1 MDRRKS
7 FLNISVAII
16 FKIIL
21 VFSVIFVKRTLISI
35 CGNETNGLNALYLS
49 IVGFL
54 SVVELGVGSAITF
67 CMYKPI
73 VEGDNEKVSALYCL
87 FQRIYPIIG
96 AVIFVL
102 GLLITPF
109 IHLFVKDYADIDVNL
124 YIAFL
129 LMLISV
135 VLTYFFSAKLALID
149 AYKNNFITT
158 SINSG
163 GLLLQYLLQ
172 IVVLYLTKSFIWY
185 LVCRIVSTIVQW
197 IVTDIITKNRYNHII
212 TKKVKLDYRDKKNI
226 LKNIKAMFMH
236 RTGDLVINRIDDIV
250 ISMFLG
256 VAILGRFSNYL
267 TICLSLVGIIRL
279 IFTSLTSV
287 LGHLYVEEDN
297 DCARKYCDAFH
308 LINFIVGVIFFLGYY
323 AIIDNL
329 IVILFSTD
337 LVMEK
342 SISFAIAFNWFV
354 QFLRES
360 TLTFRDATGTF
371 YNDRWKSLISAVL
384 NLVLSVALVK
394 PMGII
399 GVIFATI
406 IVNLFISHIVEPFVL
421 YKNAFSHSP
430 KKYFITNY
438 FMIIIFFIAMICMH
452 FLMQEHKNV
461 WLELLINGSISVFI
475 SIVTCL
481 IVILFNKST
490 FKDLLKLLKVK

>member
-1 MDRRKS
+1 MDRKKS
-7 FLNISVAII
+7 FINITVAII

-21 VFSVIFVKRTLISI
+21 VFSVVFVKRTLINI

-73 VEGDNEKVSALYCL
+73 VEGDNKKVSALYCL
-87 FQRIYPIIG
+87 FQRIYPIVG
-96 AVIFVL
+96 AIIFIL
-102 GLLITPF
+102 GLCITPF
-109 IHLFVKDYADIDVNL
+109 IHLFVKDYATVDVNL

-129 LMLISV
+129 LMLTSV
-135 VLTYFFSAKLALID
+135 VLTYFFSAKLSLID

-163 GLLLQYLLQ
+163 GLLLQYFLQ
-172 IVVLYLTKSFIWY
+172 IIVLYITKSFLWY

-197 IVTDIITKNRYNHII
+197 IVTDIITKKKYYNII
-212 TKKVKLDYRDKKNI
+212 TKKVELDVCGKKDI

-236 RTGDLVINRIDDIV
+236 RTGDLVVNRIDDIV
-250 ISMFLG
+250 ISIFLG
-256 VAILGRFSNYL
+256 VVVLGRFSNYL

-287 LGHLYVEEDN
+287 LGHLYVEEDK
-297 DCARKYCDAFH
+297 DSARRYCEVFH
-308 LINFIVGVIFFLGYY
+308 LINFIVGIIFFLGYY

-337 LVMEK
+337 LIMEK
-342 SISFAIAFNWFV
+342 SISFAITFNWFV

-360 TLTFRDATGTF
+360 TITFRDATGTF

-384 NLVLSVALVK
+384 NLVLSILLVK
-394 PMGII
+394 PVGII
-399 GVIFATI
+399 GVIVATI
-406 IVNLFISHIVEPFVL
+406 IVNLFISHIVEPYVL
-421 YKNAFSHSP
+421 YKNAFLHSP
-430 KKYFITNY
+430 AKYFLSNY
-438 FMIIIFFIAMICMH
+438 FMIVIFFFTMLCMQ
-452 FLMQEHKNV
+452 FFMQEYSSV
-461 WLELLINGSISVFI
+461 WLTLIVNGCISVLI
-475 SIVTCL
+475 SAFACVV
-481 IVILFNKST
+481 VILFNKST
-490 FKDLLKLLKVK
+490 FLDMLKLIKVK